1 MNLLL
6 LQLAASVAV
15 FFGVFLPIWV
25 LFRHPMPTE
34 PPVHRRMA
42 RALGADAPTIFE
54 QPVVGSLLAGVGTIT
69 GQLNLPGVR
78 ARIRQDLDGSGNSA
92 GYTVEQYLTLCVVSA
107 LIAAL
112 VGGVGELLLGGGLLL
127 LVVPLFLIVGF
138 YLPLILLSNARQQ
151 RVVRIARQ
159 LPYTLDLVSLVM
171 QAGSSFNEA
180 VEALIRDDPDDDLN
194 QELQLALAEMQFG
207 TPRGVALENI
217 ARRIPLETL
226 RSVIAALN
234 QAEQLGTPLAYILK
248 TQADMLRNFRAV
260 AAEKKSAA
268 ASLRILIPS
277 MLILAAVVLVVFG
290 PVLIRYSRG
299 ELLQ

>member
-1 MNLLL
+1 MPLWL
-6 LQLAASVAV
+6 LQLLASVAV
-15 FFGVFLPIWV
+15 FGGVFLPIWA

-34 PPVHRRMA
+34 APVHRRMA
-42 RALGADAPTIFE
+42 RALGADAATVFE
-54 QPVVGSLLAGVGTIT
+54 QPVIGPVLAAAGQIT
-69 GQLNLPGVR
+69 GQLNLPGIR
-78 ARIRQDLDGSGNSA
+78 ARIRQDLDGSGNAS

-107 LIAAL
+107 LAAGLIA
-112 VGGVGELLLGGGLLL
+112 GVGELMLGGGLLL

-138 YLPLILLSNARQQ
+138 MLPLIMLANARQR
-151 RVVRIARQ
+151 RVIRIARQ

-180 VEALIRDDPDDDLN
+180 VEALIRDDPNDDLN
-194 QELQLALAEMQFG
+194 QELQVALSEMQFG
-207 TPRGVALENI
+207 TPRAVALENI

-226 RSVIAALN
+226 RSVIAAVN
-234 QAEQLGTPLAYILK
+234 QADQLGTPLAYILK

-260 AAEKKSAA
+260 VAEKKSAS

-290 PVLIRYSRG
+290 PVLIRYTRG